1 MSNYQ
6 TNNPVPSIDPRDL
19 DDNATV
25 FDKLMH
31 DATPTVLDRLLVPRK
46 TWWQVEQ
53 DAAALVSPNVTAL
66 AALTL
71 AVNKGIYATGVGA
84 LATYD
89 LTAQARTFAAA
100 VTQADQRTVLGTA
113 AESLGQM
120 RGFGLGLT
128 VGLAS
133 ATSADA
139 NTALTTGT
147 YSLSAGAANIPAASA
162 GTLFAF
168 KGLAGSITQIW
179 NTPGTSDWYV
189 RSSLNSGSSWSV
201 WGNKAT
207 AGANANIT
215 SLTGLT
221 TPLSV
226 GQGGTG
232 VTTDALHL
240 ANLIVAGAYAK
251 SNIIGTVSQ
260 SGGVPTGAAFE
271 TGGTLAGT
279 GKYFKHADGYMKI
292 LKTLAIG
299 TGSTTAKGSIFGS
312 AAVSA
317 GSFPVAFVGDNPI
330 VLHSG
335 TDIVGGGWT
344 ALEAAPTLTT
354 WGSYSTRAHVSQGA
368 SGTIYLVAEG
378 RWF

>member
-25 FDKLMH
+25 FDKIMH
-31 DATPTVLDRLLVPRK
+31 DTTPTVLDRLLVPRK

-53 DAAALVSPNVTAL
+53 DAAALVSPNVSAL
-66 AALTL
+66 SGLTL
-71 AVNKGIYATGVGA
+71 AVNKGIYATGAGA

-100 VTQADQRTVLGTA
+100 TTVADQRTVLGLGTVATESTVPVNKGGTNATTA
-113 AESLGQM
+113 GGARTSLG
-120 RGFGLGLT
+120 
-128 VGLAS
+128 A
-133 ATSADA
+133 
-139 NTALTTGT
+139 
-147 YSLSAGAANIPAASA
+147 AAS
-162 GTLFAF
+162 
-168 KGLAGSITQIW
+168 
-179 NTPGTSDWYV
+179 
-189 RSSLNSGSSWSV
+189 
-201 WGNKAT
+201 
-207 AGANANIT
+207 GANSDIT

-226 GQGGTG
+226 AQGGSGGTSQPF
-232 VTTDALHL
+232 TR
-240 ANLIVAGAYAK
+240 ANSV
-251 SNIIGTVSQ
+251 GTVSQ
-260 SGGVPTGAAFE
+260 TAGVPTGALLE

-279 GKYFKHADGYMKI
+279 GKYFKYADGHMKVI
-292 LKTLAIG
+292 KSLAVG

-317 GSFPVAFVGDNPI
+317 GNFPVAFVGDVPI
-330 VLHSG
+330 VQHSG
-335 TDIVGGGWT
+335 TDVVGGGWT
-344 ALEAAPTLTT
+344 ALEVFPTLTT

-368 SGTIYLVAEG
+368 SGTIYLTAEG